1 MIEAARKDPTAL
13 ARLYREHYSAIYGF
27 VLKRVGDHDHANDIV
42 ADVFLAM
49 VRGLPRYR
57 AKGIPFRCWLLRI
70 ATNQVYRW
78 SRRHR
83 WFRIWKVFD
92 ETLFS
97 PKESVERDEPMEQ
110 LRKAILR
117 LPCVYQTVISLHYQE
132 SMSVESIAAVLQ
144 CRPGTVKSRLSRGRE
159 LLRQSLTQNE
169 DSTLH
174 EPRTVG
180 PLSEKFE
187 V

>member
-13 ARLYREHYSAIYGF
+13 ARLYREHYSAIYGY
-27 VLKRVGDHDHANDIV
+27 VLKRVADHDHANDIV

-57 AKGIPFRCWLLRI
+57 SMGIPFRCWLLRI

-180 PLSEKFE
+180 PLSEEFE